1 MKNLVTRLLL
11 LSAVFA
17 TLLAFKGDEDPFNA
31 ILKKLVDYNAK
42 YPHEKVYLHLD
53 KPYYA
58 VGDDIWFKAY
68 ATNSNA
74 KGLSLLSKIIY
85 VELIDDRDS
94 LQRQLKL
101 PLMNGVSWGNIK
113 IADSLAEGNYRIR
126 AYTNYMRNFETDFF
140 YDKTIKIGNSISNKV
155 FTKTAYK
162 FSKENN
168 LNNISATIHFEDKNG
183 MPYREDDI
191 SYEIQID
198 DKTQS
203 KGKAKTDL
211 NGDAKINFTSNQLNK
226 QGKILA
232 RLQLPNKSKVLKVIP
247 IVSTSNQIDVQFLPE
262 SGILLED
269 LPQKIAVKAINST
282 GRGEN
287 ISGVVLDDNKK
298 VVTTFQTEHLGMG
311 NFITNVQPGKTYTAL
326 VKFKDGSEKEFKF
339 PEIQKKGHSIAVD
352 NSNDKILK
360 VKILSSADVINGEE
374 LKIVAQRNGSI
385 FHVAKAKI
393 NKQLVSTSID
403 KSKLPSG
410 ITQLTLFSG
419 DNQPIAER
427 LVFLNQKNNQLSINI
442 NPDSVS
448 AKRKGKTVF
457 NFNASDNQKAAVGSF
472 SISVANISKIK
483 PDENNESNI
492 LSNLLLT
499 SDLAGYVENPNH
511 YFLNDDE
518 KTNQELDNLML
529 TQGWSRFVWKNVIN
543 DVSPNITYTPEQ
555 STVIS
560 GQVKKGGKPVVGGKV
575 MLMAKDSK
583 GFVLDTLT
591 DAQGRFKFQDLL
603 FKDSTKFVLQ
613 ARTKS
618 NDKNVNIILDK
629 VPDQII
635 TKNKNIADVEVNV
648 NEVVMQYI
656 KANDSYFDEMKR
668 LGLMEKSIKLDEVN
682 IEAKKN
688 AAKNSSNLNGPGN
701 ADYVLPA
708 SKMKTCVLWDCVWRQ
723 LPGVLAKG
731 DSFIILRNQFS
742 SATLGDVPPL
752 IVVDGIYPSTVDG
765 LMPTDV
771 ESVELLKTYALTT
784 IYGMQASGGV
794 VVITTKKGVDTKYEA
809 EGIVSLKPKGI
820 TVSKIFY
827 APQYN
832 TPEQTNIDDTRST
845 IYWNPEVITNDSGSG
860 RFEFYNANEP
870 GDYRMII
877 EGIDVS
883 GHLARK
889 VYTYTVK

>member
-1 MKNLVTRLLL
+1 MKNLITRLLL
-11 LSAVFA
+11 FSAVFV
-17 TLLAFKGDEDPFNA
+17 TLLAFKGDDDPFNA
-31 ILKKLVDYNAK
+31 ILKKLVDYNTK

-68 ATNSNA
+68 ATNSNT
-74 KGLSLLSKIIY
+74 KGLSSLSKIIY
-85 VELIDDRDS
+85 VELIDEKDS
-94 LQRQLKL
+94 LKRQLKL

-113 IADSLAEGNYRIR
+113 IADSLMEGNYRIR
-126 AYTNYMRNFETDFF
+126 AYTNYMRNFETDYF
-140 YDKTIKIGNSISNKV
+140 YDKTIKVGNSISNTV

-168 LNNISATIHFEDKNG
+168 LNNINATIHFEDKNG
-183 MPYREDDI
+183 MPYREDEI

-211 NGDAKINFTSNQLNK
+211 NGDAKINFTSNQFNK

-247 IVSTSNQIDVQFLPE
+247 ILSTSNQIDVQFLPE
-262 SGILLED
+262 SGVLLED

-298 VVTTFQTEHLGMG
+298 VVTTFQTAHLGMG

-339 PEIQKKGHSIAVD
+339 PEIQKGHSISVD
-352 NSNDKILK
+352 NTDDKILK
-360 VKILSSADVINGEE
+360 VKILSSSDLINGAE
-374 LKIVAQRNGSI
+374 LKIIAQKNGSI
-385 FHVAKAKI
+385 FHVAKARI

-427 LVFLNQKNNQLSINI
+427 LVFLNHKNNQLAIDVNA
-442 NPDSVS
+442 DSVS
-448 AKRKGKTVF
+448 ASRKGKTVF
-457 NFNASDNQKAAVGSF
+457 NFNASDNSKAAIGSF

-518 KTNQELDNLML
+518 KTRQELDNLML

-543 DVSPNITYTPEQ
+543 DVAPKITYAAEQ
-555 STVIS
+555 SAVIS
-560 GQVKKGGKPVVGGKV
+560 GIVKKGGKPVVGGKV

-583 GFVLDTLT
+583 AFVLDTIT
-591 DAQGRFKFQDLL
+591 DAQGRFKFQNLL
-603 FKDSTKFVLQ
+603 FKDSTRFVVQ

-618 NDKNVNIILDK
+618 NEKNVNIILDN
-629 VPDQII
+629 VPAQII
-635 TKNKNIADVEVNV
+635 TKNKNLADVEVNV
-648 NEVVMQYI
+648 NEVLMTYI
-656 KANDSYFDEMKR
+656 KANDSYFDEMRR
-668 LGLMEKSIKLDEVN
+668 LGLMDKSIKLNEVT
-682 IEAKKN
+682 IAGKKN
-688 AAKNSSNLNGPGN
+688 LAPNSSNYNGPGM
-701 ADYVLPA
+701 ADFVLGGD
-708 SKMKTCVLWDCVWRQ
+708 KMKNCPTWTCVWRQ
-723 LPGVLAKG
+723 IPGIIARLDTPRLIRG
-731 DSFIILRNQFS
+731 SFGS
-742 SATLGDVPPL
+742 TTLKQTPML
-752 IVVDGIYPSTVDG
+752 YVVDGIYPGSLEG
-765 LMPTDV
+765 LMPADI
-771 ESVELLKTYALTT
+771 ESIELLKTIAYTT
-784 IYGMQASGGV
+784 IYGFDAGGGV
-794 VVITTKKGVDTKYEA
+794 LVITTRRGVDTPYIP
-809 EGIVSLKPKGI
+809 EGIVNLKPKGI
-820 TVSKIFY
+820 TVSKVFY
-827 APQYN
+827 APQYDK
-832 TPEQTNIDDTRST
+832 PEPLNIDDTRNT
-845 IYWNPEVITNDSGSG
+845 IYWNPEVITNDTGKG

-870 GDYRMII
+870 GNYRMII

-883 GHLARK
+883 GRLARK
-889 VYTYTVK
+889 VYTYSVK

>member
-31 ILKKLVDYNAK
+31 ILKKLVDYNTK

-85 VELIDDRDS
+85 VELIDDKDS

-183 MPYREDDI
+183 MPYREDEI

-262 SGILLED
+262 SGVLLED

-311 NFITNVQPGKTYTAL
+311 NFITNVQPGKIYTAL

-339 PEIQKKGHSIAVD
+339 PEIQKKGHSISVD
-352 NSNDKILK
+352 NTNDKILK

-427 LVFLNQKNNQLSINI
+427 LVFLNQKNNQLSIKVNT
-442 NPDSVS
+442 DSVS
-448 AKRKGKTVF
+448 ANRKGKTVF

-560 GQVKKGGKPVVGGKV
+560 GQVKKGNKPVVGGKV

-603 FKDSTKFVLQ
+603 FKDSTKFVVQ

-629 VPDQII
+629 IPDQII

-656 KANDSYFDEMKR
+656 KANDTYFDEMRR
-668 LGLMEKSIKLDEVN
+668 LGLMEKSIKLNEVT
-682 IEAKKN
+682 IEGKKN
-688 AAKNSSNLNGPGN
+688 LAPNSSNYNGPGM
-701 ADYVLPA
+701 ADFVLGGD
-708 SKMKTCVLWDCVWRQ
+708 KMKNCVTWSCVWGQ
-723 LPGVLAKG
+723 LPGVISKLDTPRLIRG
-731 DSFIILRNQFS
+731 GGGS
-742 SATLGDVPPL
+742 STLKDTPMLYV
-752 IVVDGIYPSTVDG
+752 IDGIYPGTLDG
-765 LMPTDV
+765 LMPRDI
-771 ESVELLKTYALTT
+771 ESIELLKTIAYTT
-784 IYGMQASGGV
+784 IYGFEAGGGV
-794 VVITTKKGVDTKYEA
+794 LVITTRRGVDTKYVA
-809 EGIVSLKPKGI
+809 EGIVSLNPKGI
-820 TVSKIFY
+820 NVSKIFY

-832 TPEQTNIDDTRST
+832 TPEQTNTDDTRST
-845 IYWNPEVITNDSGSG
+845 IYWNPEVITSDSGSG

-883 GHLARK
+883 GRLARK
-889 VYTYTVK
+889 VYTYSVK